1 MDRRVFTAVA
11 VAAVVLLLIPVAGAS
26 PDAEFTY
33 SPDEPWVD
41 NEIEF
46 NASETTPGEH
56 NISIYE
62 WRFGDGEIDNGET
75 VTYAYD
81 EAGSYDVNLLVI
93 DTEGNTGEAESTLN
107 VEEEMFPTAAFD
119 HEPEEPRA
127 GETVTFDASDADGD
141 IQEYSW
147 LVEGD
152 TVEGDETVEH
162 VFEDE
167 GEHEVVLSVTNHQNN
182 TDNVRETVTVEG
194 AVGDVTPSAVINASA
209 DEVETGEE
217 FEFRDETVLEEG
229 EVVSRTWT
237 VGDEEYT
244 DVNVSHVFDEAG
256 EYELTLEV
264 TSDAGYSDT
273 TETTVTVVE
282 AEEEET
288 DEGNDDTEPLPGFGF
303 VAALTALLGL
313 SAYRLR

>member
-1 MDRRVFTAVA
+1 MDRRIFTAVT
-11 VAAVVLLLIPVAGAS
+11 VAAVVFLLMPIAGAS

-33 SPDEPWVD
+33 SPDEPWVES
-41 NEIEF
+41 EIEF

-81 EAGSYDVNLLVI
+81 EPGSYDVTLLVI
-93 DTEGNTGEAESTLN
+93 DTEGSTGEAEATLD

-127 GETVTFDASDADGD
+127 GETVTFDASDAEGD

-152 TVEGDETVEH
+152 AVEGDETLEH
-162 VFEDE
+162 VFDDE
-167 GEHEVVLSVTNHQNN
+167 GEYEVVLSATNHQNN

-194 AVGDVTPSAVINASA
+194 DVDAATPLAVINASA
-209 DEVETGEE
+209 EEVETGEE
-217 FEFRDETVLEEG
+217 VEFLDETVLEEG
-229 EVVSRTWT
+229 EVESRTWT
-237 VGDEEYT
+237 VGDEEYA
-244 DVNVSHVFDEAG
+244 DENVSHVFNEAG
-256 EYELTLEV
+256 EYDVTLEV
-264 TSDAGYSDT
+264 TSDAGYSDS
-273 TETTVTVVE
+273 TETTVTVVD

-288 DEGNDDTEPLPGFGF
+288 DEENDDTEPLPGFGF
-303 VAALTALLGL
+303 VAAVVALIGL